1 MLSKIGYIQFQTH
14 KVLVSKDLDDPRR
27 IYCFK
32 STDTRCDMQS
42 FTDESS
48 AADYILEPMPS
59 LVYYIRIAGEDPEE

>member
-1 MLSKIGYIQFQTH
+1 MLRKIGYLQFHTH
-14 KVLVSKDLDDPRR
+14 KVLISKDPDEPDR

-32 STDTRCDMQS
+32 STDTRCDLAS

-59 LVYYIRIAGEDPEE
+59 IVYFIRVAGEDPEE